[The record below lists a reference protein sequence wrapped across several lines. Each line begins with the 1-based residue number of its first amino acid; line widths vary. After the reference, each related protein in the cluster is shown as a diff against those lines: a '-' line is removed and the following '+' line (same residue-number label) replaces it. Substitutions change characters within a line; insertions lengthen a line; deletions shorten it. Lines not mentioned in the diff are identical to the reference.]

1 MKKLI
6 IFIVFIGCNSN
17 DLNVK
22 KQTNHSES
30 EQISYNEITKFTT
43 EISYKGIKF
52 PDDKI
57 DSYIGYITIS
67 GNEFIVLSSELTF
80 DRAFE
85 DARAILGDY
94 NIFVWKNKQ
103 FSTNPDIQ
111 TNYIPKVYPKED
123 DFIIKSNQEKS
134 E

>member
-6 IFIVFIGCNSN
+6 VFLVFIGCDSN

-22 KQTNHSES
+22 KQANHSES

-67 GNEFIVLSSELTF
+67 ENEFIVLSSELSF

-85 DARAILGDY
+85 DARALLGDY

-103 FSTNPDIQ
+103 FWFIGNVQ
-111 TNYIPKVYPKED
+111 TKTEGKLGSMEYGPYSG
-123 DFIIKSNQEKS
+123 FFFL
-134 E
+134 